1 VLMGDAADFS
11 DPFEG
16 APLFAMS
23 TEITFTREEVSTY
36 YAVRVPKLKQ
46 QRAGGWR
53 GPCPIHAGKDDNF
66 AVHPATGRWFCHS
79 ACGRGGDILTLEEA
93 LSGGDFSARKAEVF
107 RLVGRI
113 EPEYRHSGS
122 HTNGDLA
129 GPTPTKPTKGKWREI
144 ARYGYVDRDGNLLFE
159 VVRYLKPD
167 GTKTFTQVRPSGIE
181 TVGTT
186 DPKRTGGVST
196 GGIVLG
202 LDSSKYLPDLV
213 AERISGKPTWKK
225 ADDQE
230 KDYEGAEYCFRTCPR
245 VPYYLPNVL
254 NADTVY
260 LPEGEKDVHTLEH
273 WGLVASCNPGGAG
286 KWRPEYSGYFAG
298 KHILILPD
306 NDEPGQQH
314 AAAVAEALLNVAA
327 SVRIL
332 ELPGLPSKGDV
343 TDWRDAGGTFQRF
356 RKLTEAAALLDVT
369 SLSQLRARWGLTSE
383 EPNDP
388 AERAEAAGDWPKPQ
402 PIQSELP
409 PVQAFC
415 EDLLPDSLRPLV
427 TDVTERMQVPMDYP
441 AVVMVLCLAG
451 VVNRRAMIQPKE
463 LVHRTDSSLY

>member
-1 VLMGDAADFS
+1 M
-11 DPFEG
+11 
-16 APLFAMS
+16 
-23 TEITFTREEVSTY
+23 
-36 YAVRVPKLKQ
+36 
-46 QRAGGWR
+46 
-53 GPCPIHAGKDDNF
+53 
-66 AVHPATGRWFCHS
+66 
-79 ACGRGGDILTLEEA
+79 
-93 LSGGDFSARKAEVF
+93 
-107 RLVGRI
+107 
-113 EPEYRHSGS
+113 
-122 HTNGDLA
+122 
-129 GPTPTKPTKGKWREI
+129 
-144 ARYGYVDRDGNLLFE
+144 
-159 VVRYLKPD
+159 
-167 GTKTFTQVRPSGIE
+167 
-181 TVGTT
+181 
-186 DPKRTGGVST
+186 
-196 GGIVLG
+196 
-202 LDSSKYLPDLV
+202 
-213 AERISGKPTWKK
+213 
-225 ADDQE
+225 
-230 KDYEGAEYCFRTCPR
+230 
-245 VPYYLPNVL
+245 
-254 NADTVY
+254 
-260 LPEGEKDVHTLEH
+260 
-273 WGLVASCNPGGAG
+273 
-286 KWRPEYSGYFAG
+286 
-298 KHILILPD
+298 ILPD